1 MEHLTKQQIVLLTL
15 LVSFVSSIATGIVTV
30 SLLDQAP
37 PAVTQTI
44 NRVVERTIEKA
55 VSVSTSTP
63 QVTKETIVVKD
74 DQAIVSAIAK
84 TSPSV
89 VHVRGRF
96 ISSPVDDYLGL
107 GAVVSNKGFIVARVP
122 VDDRDSFSAILEGG
136 NIVNLTLLS
145 RDVKTG
151 LALFQGEQSTNPIEA
166 RTYTPAK
173 LGDSDGVKLGQSVI
187 SLGGEQ
193 EVTVLSGIVSSIVR
207 GGVIRPTGVSAVSLI
222 RSSISDEGV
231 LSNSILVN
239 LAGEIVGFKYGVSR
253 DDGYIPSGIVLDVF
267 GKTI

>member
-55 VSVSTSTP
+55 VSASTSTP

-74 DQAIVSAIAK
+74 DQAVVSAISK
-84 TSPSV
+84 TSPAV
-89 VHVRGRF
+89 VRIHGRF
-96 ISSPVDDYLGL
+96 IGAQNDDYLGL
-107 GAVVSNKGFIVARVP
+107 GVVVSSKGFIVARVS
-122 VDDRDSFSAILEGG
+122 VDDRGTFTATLDGG
-136 NIVNLTLLS
+136 NIVNLNLIAK
-145 RDVKTG
+145 DGKTG
-151 LALFQGEQSTNPIEA
+151 LILFQAEQGAGPVEA

-173 LGDSDGVKLGQSVI
+173 LGDSDGVQLGQSI
-187 SLGGEQ
+187 IALGGER

-207 GGVIRPTGVSAVSLI
+207 DGAVRPNGVPAVSLI
-222 RSSISDEGV
+222 RSSVSDESA
-231 LSNSILVN
+231 LSHSILVN
-239 LAGEIVGFKYGVSR
+239 LAGEVIGFKYGSSR
-253 DDGYIPSGIVLDVF
+253 DDGYMPSDSALDAF
-267 GKTI
+267 GKSI